1 MHNLSTE
8 RARRRLRR
16 AVLTALLFGAVTA
29 CGVDAPDPGPRFDDE
44 TTGGTVRDLTC
55 MKHQAQPPGARYTD
69 DTTRR
74 TDETLALLRY
84 YTANGAKPY
93 CDGAGPTGIDRQ
105 WVDIYV
111 SLGADRKNVAAL
123 LDDEG

>member
-16 AVLTALLFGAVTA
+16 AVLTALLFGAVAA
-29 CGVDAPDPGPRFDDE
+29 CTAPDPGRRFDDE
-44 TTGGTVRDLTC
+44 TTGGAVRELTC
-55 MKHQAQPPGARYTD
+55 MKHQPQPPGTRYTD

-74 TDETLALLRY
+74 TGETLALLRY

-93 CDGAGPTGIDRQ
+93 CDGHGPTDIDRQ

-123 LDDEG
+123 LGDEG

>member
-1 MHNLSTE
+1 MHNRLRGAVLST
-8 RARRRLRR
+8 LF
-16 AVLTALLFGAVTA
+16 FGAAACTA
-29 CGVDAPDPGPRFDDE
+29 TTPDPGPRFDDE
-44 TTGGTVRDLTC
+44 AGAERALAC
-55 MKHQAQPPGARYTD
+55 MKHQPQAPGARYTA
-69 DTTRR
+69 DTSRR

-93 CDGAGPTGIDRQ
+93 CDGHGPTGIDRQ
-105 WVDIYV
+105 WIDIYV

>member
-16 AVLTALLFGAVTA
+16 AVVTALLFGAVAA
-29 CGVDAPDPGPRFDDE
+29 CGVADPGPRFDDE
-44 TTGGTVRDLTC
+44 TTGGDLVC
-55 MKHQAQPPGARYTD
+55 MKHQPQPPGTRYTD
-69 DTTRR
+69 DTARR
-74 TDETLALLRY
+74 TGETLALLRY

-93 CDGAGPTGIDRQ
+93 CDGDGPTDVDRQ

-123 LDDEG
+123 LDDG